1 MKLPF
6 TNGNV
11 WRPFALLIGMA
22 LAAGC
27 ALLYFFNPAEHM
39 FFPVCMFHR
48 VTGWNCPGCGGL
60 RATHQLL
67 HGHLAAAFQLNP
79 LFVVAIPAG
88 IIFLLW
94 SILKKSSGEKCSF
107 RPAWL
112 WVALVVVVAFGIA
125 RNLPFAP
132 FAWMTQLPQ

>member
-1 MKLPF
+1 MKSLF
-6 TNGNV
+6 TSGNV
-11 WRPFALLIGMA
+11 RHRVALLVSA
-22 LAAGC
+22 VVAAAC

-39 FFPVCMFHR
+39 FFPACMFHR
-48 VTGWNCPGCGGL
+48 VTGLNCPGCGGL

-67 HGHLAAAFQLNP
+67 HGHLAAAFRLNP

-94 SILKKSSGEKCSF
+94 NVLMKSPENKFSF

-112 WVALVVVVAFGIA
+112 WIGLAVVVAFGVA
-125 RNLPFAP
+125 RNLPFA
-132 FAWMTQLPQ
+132 WMAQLPQ